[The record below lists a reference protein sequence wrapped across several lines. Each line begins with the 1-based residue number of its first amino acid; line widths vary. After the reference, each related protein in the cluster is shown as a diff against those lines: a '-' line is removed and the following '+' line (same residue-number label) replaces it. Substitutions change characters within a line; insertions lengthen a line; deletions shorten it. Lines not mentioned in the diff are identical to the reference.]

1 MEAKGL
7 MTKKLITVKAET
19 PMQKAYDVMKKNN
32 IRHLPVVDMNGRL
45 VGMISDRDLKLATH
59 IKKISE
65 IETELTFDPKDMVED
80 YMSWP
85 VQTVDEKTPLDQV
98 AQMMVEEKVSALIV
112 NAPNHYMKGIIT
124 TDDLLLYLVEIL
136 TTSEKV
142 ERVPISQMMWRA
154 DD

>member
-1 MEAKGL
+1 MEARGL

-19 PMQKAYDVMKKNN
+19 PMQKAYEVMKKNN
-32 IRHLPVVDMNGRL
+32 IRHLPVIDMNGRL
-45 VGMISDRDLKLATH
+45 VGMISDRDLKLATY
-59 IKKISE
+59 IKKVTE
-65 IETELTFDPKDMVED
+65 IETELKFDPKDMVED
-80 YMSWP
+80 YMNWP

-98 AQMMVEEKVSALIV
+98 AQMMVDEKVSALIV

-124 TDDLLLYLVEIL
+124 TDDFLLYLVEIL

-142 ERVPISQMMWRA
+142 ERVALSQMMWRA

>member
-59 IKKISE
+59 IKKVSE

-142 ERVPISQMMWRA
+142 ERVPLSQMMWRA

>member
-19 PMQKAYDVMKKNN
+19 PMQKAYEVMKKNN

-59 IKKISE
+59 IKKVSE
-65 IETELTFDPKDMVED
+65 IESEMVFDPKDMVED
-80 YMSWP
+80 YMNWP
-85 VQTVDEKTPLDQV
+85 VQTVDEKTQLDQV
-98 AQMMVEEKVSALIV
+98 AQMMVDEKVSALIV

-142 ERVPISQMMWRA
+142 ERVALSQMMWRA

>member
-1 MEAKGL
+1 MEARGL

-19 PMQKAYDVMKKNN
+19 PMQKAYEVMKKNN
-32 IRHLPVVDMNGRL
+32 IRHLPVIDMNGRL
-45 VGMISDRDLKLATH
+45 VGMISDRDLKLATY
-59 IKKISE
+59 IKKVTE
-65 IETELTFDPKDMVED
+65 IETELKFDPKDMVED
-80 YMSWP
+80 YMNWP

-98 AQMMVEEKVSALIV
+98 AQMMVDEKVSALIV

-142 ERVPISQMMWRA
+142 ERVALSQMMWRA

>member
-19 PMQKAYDVMKKNN
+19 SMQKAYELMKKNN
-32 IRHLPVVDMNGRL
+32 IRHLPVVDLNARL

-59 IKKISE
+59 LNKVSE
-65 IETELTFDPKDMVED
+65 IETEMTFDPKDLVED
-80 YMSWP
+80 YMNWP

-98 AQMMVEEKVSALIV
+98 AQMMVDEKVSALIV

-142 ERVPISQMMWRA
+142 ERVPVSQVMWRA

>member
-1 MEAKGL
+1 MEARGL

-19 PMQKAYDVMKKNN
+19 PMQKAYEVMKKNN
-32 IRHLPVVDMNGRL
+32 IRHLPVIDMNGRL
-45 VGMISDRDLKLATH
+45 VGMISDRDLKLATY
-59 IKKISE
+59 IKKVSE
-65 IETELTFDPKDMVED
+65 IETELKFDPKDMVED
-80 YMSWP
+80 YMNWP

-98 AQMMVEEKVSALIV
+98 AQMMVDEKVSALIV

-142 ERVPISQMMWRA
+142 ERVALSQMMWRA

>member
-19 PMQKAYDVMKKNN
+19 PMQKAYEVMKKNN

-59 IKKISE
+59 IKKVSE
-65 IETELTFDPKDMVED
+65 IESEMVFDPKDMVED
-80 YMSWP
+80 YMNWP

-98 AQMMVEEKVSALIV
+98 AQMMVDEKVSALIV

-142 ERVPISQMMWRA
+142 ERVALSQMMWRA

>member
-19 PMQKAYDVMKKNN
+19 PMQKAYEVMKKNN

-65 IETELTFDPKDMVED
+65 IESEMVFDPKDMVED
-80 YMSWP
+80 YMNWP

-142 ERVPISQMMWRA
+142 ERVALSQMMWRA

>member
-7 MTKKLITVKAET
+7 MTKKLITVNAET

-45 VGMISDRDLKLATH
+45 AGMISDRDLKLATH

-124 TDDLLLYLVEIL
+124 SDDLLLYLVEIL

-142 ERVPISQMMWRA
+142 ERVPLSNMMWRA